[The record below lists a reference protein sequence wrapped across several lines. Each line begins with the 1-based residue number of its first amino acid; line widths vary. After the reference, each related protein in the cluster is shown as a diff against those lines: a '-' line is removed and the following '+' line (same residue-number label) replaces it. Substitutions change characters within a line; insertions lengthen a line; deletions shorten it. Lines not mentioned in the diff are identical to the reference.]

1 MCWQEHGAPC
11 QKGPVLSCKGGVVP
25 QTELTL
31 FICIIFPPIRERKC
45 RLCVIRLFQ
54 GSVKIRMYDLNNA
67 EELWRLLLFLI
78 SLRPSGRHCQTFG
91 GKCTEAEGFSE
102 GHLRAYLS
110 SIFAFYVLSP
120 TAAFLLQNNGLP
132 SSVVTEIKGTDC
144 KTPVK
149 KIFADKPSFFPWTFL
164 P

>member
-1 MCWQEHGAPC
+1 
-11 QKGPVLSCKGGVVP
+11 
-25 QTELTL
+25 
-31 FICIIFPPIRERKC
+31 
-45 RLCVIRLFQ
+45 
-54 GSVKIRMYDLNNA
+54 MYDLNNA

-78 SLRPSGRHCQTFG
+78 SPRPWGRHCQTFG

-110 SIFAFYVLSP
+110 SIFAFYVQSLSP
-120 TAAFLLQNNGLP
+120 TAAFLLRNNGLP

-149 KIFADKPSFFPWTFL
+149 KIFADKPSFFRGPFFHNLFL
-164 P
+164 AEHCMF